1 MNEDELQ
8 VQSRG
13 HQWQFSLKALT
24 AFVVVCAVLIAIGKF
39 ALRQRHAGPLDM
51 SKVSAVP
58 FNQANWQRD
67 KSVRP
72 GMAKDIVANGTLAG
86 MTRKQVRSLLG
97 IGDIAVIAGDDS
109 ESYELHDNV
118 ITAPSGELGIG
129 EARLH
134 VWYDAGDI
142 VREVRIELHGYIL

>member
-1 MNEDELQ
+1 MNEGVQ
-8 VQSRG
+8 VRKRSNR
-13 HQWQFSLKALT
+13 WQFSLKALT
-24 AFVVVCAVLIAIGKF
+24 AFVVVSAVVIAIGKY
-39 ALRQRHAGPLDM
+39 ALRPRYASPLDM
-51 SKVSAVP
+51 SKVSPIP

-72 GMAKDIVANGTLAG
+72 GMAKHIVANGTLAG
-86 MTRKQVRSLLG
+86 ITRKQVRSLLG
-97 IGDIAVIAGDDS
+97 IGDTAVIAGDTS

-134 VWYDAGDI
+134 VWFDSQD
-142 VREVRIELHGYIL
+142 VVQEVRIELHGYIL